1 MYIKIFPHGK
11 GTGQAAVN
19 YLTRM
24 DYPGRTEN
32 PPVVLRGE
40 PELTKAL
47 IASQDR
53 QWKFCA
59 GVLSWGPED
68 HVTPEQEQR
77 LMGDFEQTAF
87 AGLAPD
93 QYAILWV
100 RHSHAGHHELHFVIP
115 RMELSTGKALNPFPP
130 GWQKDFDPLRD
141 MYNWCEGWT
150 RPDDPA
156 RFRVRTPEH
165 ADIHVARLKRWG
177 QTVTLDERT
186 KSREQ
191 LTAFLLQRIE
201 EGTVINR
208 ANLIEE
214 IEGLGLKVPRK
225 GKQYL
230 TIEDEDGQRVRLKG
244 GIYCEA
250 WRAGQQNQL
259 QTGAGQE
266 AVGRS
271 REARIA
277 TLSTELERVRERRA
291 VYNGRRYPQP
301 ERDLCRIAER
311 GDHTLGQAAQTLDKD
326 LLPNAL
332 GAQPAGTVSVRGDD
346 CGLVGTDVLHQ
357 SSSGEPLERNRRTEG
372 TTNRINKHYQQIT
385 GQNVGNPSAGRQERT
400 VHRSAEG
407 QHNQEQLD
415 LGKFPGPQTG
425 VSHERSC
432 ETVAG
437 MLGADGERN
446 TLGAGGASGS
456 HYRAGREI
464 VRTRDNAP
472 DRTNATRRLE
482 QASHALEQRL
492 REAGAAVA
500 ASERTLERLTR
511 KSNQGWGR

>member
-301 ERDLCRIAER
+301 KRDLCRIAER
-311 GDHTLGQAAQTLDKD
+311 GDHTLGQAAQTMDKD

-332 GAQPAGTVSVRGDD
+332 GAQPAGNVSVRGDD
-346 CGLVGTDVLHQ
+346 CGLVGTNVLHQ

-372 TTNRINKHYQQIT
+372 TTNRINEHGQQTT
-385 GQNVGNPSAGRQERT
+385 GQNVGNPSAGRQERP

-407 QHNQEQLD
+407 QHNQEQLG
-415 LGKFPGPQTG
+415 LGRFPGPQTG
-425 VSHERSC
+425 VAHERSS

-437 MLGADGERN
+437 TFGAAGERT
-446 TLGAGGASGS
+446 TLGAGGAGRS
-456 HYRAGREI
+456 HYGTGREI
-464 VRTRDNAP
+464 VRARDNTP
-472 DRTNATRRLE
+472 DPASAARRLE
-482 QASHALEQRL
+482 QASHALEQGL
-492 REAGAAVA
+492 RETGATVA
-500 ASERTLERLTR
+500 AAERTLERLTR
-511 KSNQGWGR
+511 ESNQGWGR

>member
-1 MYIKIFPHGK
+1 MYIKVFPHGK
-11 GTGQAAVN
+11 GNGQAAVN

-40 PELTKAL
+40 PELTQAL

-53 QWKFCA
+53 QWKFSA

-77 LMGDFEQTAF
+77 LMDDFEQTAF

-93 QYAILWV
+93 QYAALWV

-141 MYNWCEGWT
+141 VYNWREGWT

-156 RFRVRTPEH
+156 RLRVRTPDH
-165 ADIHVARLKRWG
+165 ADIHAARLKRWG
-177 QTVTLDERT
+177 QAAMPDERT
-186 KSREQ
+186 KAREQ
-191 LTAFLLQRIE
+191 LTAFLVQRIE
-201 EGTVINR
+201 DGAVTNR
-208 ANLIEE
+208 GELIEE
-214 IEGLGLKVPRK
+214 IQGLGFKVPRQ

-266 AVGRS
+266 AVGGG

-277 TLSTELERVRERRA
+277 DLSAELERVRQRRA
-291 VYNGRRYPQP
+291 AYNGRRYPQP
-301 ERDLCRIAER
+301 EYGLCRFPER
-311 GDHTLGQAAQTLDKD
+311 GNHPFGQAAQTVGKR
-326 LLPNAL
+326 LLPNTL
-332 GAQPAGTVSVRGDD
+332 GAQPAGDVSVRGDD
-346 CGLVGTDVLHQ
+346 CDLVGTDVFHQ
-357 SSSGEPLERNRRTEG
+357 PPSGEPLERNRRTEG
-372 TTNRINKHYQQIT
+372 TTNRINEHSQHIAKQS
-385 GQNVGNPSAGRQERT
+385 VGNSSAGRQERT
-400 VHRSAEG
+400 VHHPAEG
-407 QHNQEQLD
+407 QHYQEQLD
-415 LGKFPGPQTG
+415 LGRFPGPQTG
-425 VSHERSC
+425 VNHERSS

-437 MLGADGERN
+437 TFGADGERY
-446 TLGAGGASGS
+446 TLGAGGAGRS
-456 HYRAGREI
+456 HYRTGREI
-464 VRTRDNAP
+464 VRTRDNTP
-472 DRTNATRRLE
+472 DRAGTARRLE

-500 ASERTLERLTR
+500 AAERTLERLMR
-511 KSNQGWGR
+511 EASQEWER

>member
-77 LMGDFEQTAF
+77 LMDDFEQTAF

-250 WRAGQQNQL
+250 WRAGQ
-259 QTGAGQE
+259 E

-311 GDHTLGQAAQTLDKD
+311 GDHTLGQAAQTMDKD

-332 GAQPAGTVSVRGDD
+332 GAQPAGNVSVRGDD
-346 CGLVGTDVLHQ
+346 CGLVGTNVLHQ

-372 TTNRINKHYQQIT
+372 TTNRINEHGQQTT
-385 GQNVGNPSAGRQERT
+385 GQNVGNPSAGRQKRT

-407 QHNQEQLD
+407 QHNQEQLG
-415 LGKFPGPQTG
+415 LGRFPGPQTG

-432 ETVAG
+432 ETVAR
-437 MLGADGERN
+437 MFGADGERN

-492 REAGAAVA
+492 REAGSAVA
-500 ASERTLERLTR
+500 AAERTLERLTR
-511 KSNQGWGR
+511 EANQGWER

>member
-1 MYIKIFPHGK
+1 MGAGRPCDAR
-11 GTGQAAVN
+11 TGQ
-19 YLTRM
+19 R
-24 DYPGRTEN
+24 
-32 PPVVLRGE
+32 
-40 PELTKAL
+40 L
-47 IASQDR
+47 ID
-53 QWKFCA
+53 
-59 GVLSWGPED
+59 
-68 HVTPEQEQR
+68 
-77 LMGDFEQTAF
+77 DFEQTAF

-93 QYAILWV
+93 QYATLWI

-141 MYNWCEGWT
+141 LYNWREGWT

-156 RFRVRTPEH
+156 GFRVRTPEH

-177 QTVTLDERT
+177 QVVTPDERT
-186 KSREQ
+186 NAREQ
-191 LTAFLLQRIE
+191 LTAFLMQRIE
-201 EGTVINR
+201 EGTVTNR
-208 ANLIEE
+208 GDIIEE
-214 IEGLGLKVPRK
+214 IERWGLKVPRQ

-266 AVGRS
+266 AVGGS
-271 REARIA
+271 REDRIA
-277 TLSTELERVRERRA
+277 ALSAELERVRERRA
-291 VYNGRRYPQP
+291 AYNGRRYPQP
-301 ERDLCRIAER
+301 KRELCRIAEC
-311 GDHTLGQAAQTLDKD
+311 GDCLLGQAAQTMDKG

-332 GAQPAGTVSVRGDD
+332 GAQPARNVSVRGDD
-346 CGLVGTDVLHQ
+346 CGLVGTDVLRQ
-357 SSSGEPLERNRRTEG
+357 SSSGEPLERNRRTER
-372 TTNRINKHYQQIT
+372 TTERINEHSQQIASP
-385 GQNVGNPSAGRQERT
+385 NVGNSSVGRQERT

-407 QHNQEQLD
+407 QHNQGQLD
-415 LGKFPGPQTG
+415 LGEFPGPQTG
-425 VSHERSC
+425 VSYERSC

-437 MLGADGERN
+437 TFGANGERN
-446 TLGAGGASGS
+446 TLGAGGAGGS

-500 ASERTLERLTR
+500 AAERTLERLTHE
-511 KSNQGWGR
+511 SNQGWGR

>member
-40 PELTKAL
+40 PELTKTL

-77 LMGDFEQTAF
+77 LMDDFEQTAF
-87 AGLAPD
+87 AGLALD

-115 RMELSTGKALNPFPP
+115 RMELSTGKALNPLPP
-130 GWQKDFDPLRD
+130 GWQKDLDPLRD
-141 MYNWCEGWT
+141 VYNWREGWT
-150 RPDDPA
+150 RPDDPV

-177 QTVTLDERT
+177 QAVTPDERT
-186 KSREQ
+186 NAREQ
-191 LTAFLLQRIE
+191 LTAFLVQRIE
-201 EGTVINR
+201 EGAVTNR
-208 ANLIEE
+208 VELIEE
-214 IEGLGLKVPRK
+214 IQGLGLKVPRQ

-266 AVGRS
+266 TVGGS
-271 REARIA
+271 RENRIA
-277 TLSTELERVRERRA
+277 ALSAELERARERRA
-291 VYNGRRYPQP
+291 AYNGRRYPQP
-301 ERDLCRIAER
+301 ERDFCRFPER
-311 GDHTLGQAAQTLDKD
+311 GYLLLGQAAQAMGKG

-332 GAQPAGTVSVRGDD
+332 GAQPAGNVSVRGDD
-346 CGLVGTDVLHQ
+346 CGIVGTDVLHQ

-372 TTNRINKHYQQIT
+372 TTNRINEHYQQTT

-407 QHNQEQLD
+407 QHNQEQLG
-415 LGKFPGPQTG
+415 LGRFPGPQTG
-425 VSHERSC
+425 VNHERSC

-437 MLGADGERN
+437 MFGADGERN
-446 TLGAGGASGS
+446 MLGAGGASGC

-482 QASHALEQRL
+482 QASHTLEQRL
-492 REAGAAVA
+492 REAGSAVA
-500 ASERTLERLTR
+500 AAERTLERLTR
-511 KSNQGWGR
+511 EANQGWGR